1 MFIIDLFS
9 IFICITMFEYIN
21 IYIYMPVNT
30 VYIYIICIWRLLPK
44 ACANSLYIYIY
55 ISCVQY
61 YGLHTHVIPYG
72 DDLKS
77 NVLVSLQSSE
87 EAKADTCF

>member
-1 MFIIDLFS
+1 MLIIDVFS
-9 IFICITMFEYIN
+9 IFICITIFEYKN

-30 VYIYIICIWRLLPK
+30 VYIYIICIWRLLP
-44 ACANSLYIYIY
+44 NTNNIYIY
-55 ISCVQY
+55 TYTSRVQY

-77 NVLVSLQSSE
+77 NVLVSL
-87 EAKADTCF
+87 

>member
-1 MFIIDLFS
+1 MLIIDLFS

-21 IYIYMPVNT
+21 IYIYMPVNAVYIYIKYVYGVCFQKHEQT
-30 VYIYIICIWRLLPK
+30 VYIYIHTP
-44 ACANSLYIYIY
+44 
-55 ISCVQY
+55 CVQY

-77 NVLVSLQSSE
+77 NVLVSL
-87 EAKADTCF
+87 

>member
-1 MFIIDLFS
+1 MLIIDVFS
-9 IFICITMFEYIN
+9 IFICITIFEYKN

-30 VYIYIICIWRLLPK
+30 VYIYIYIICIWRLLP
-44 ACANSLYIYIY
+44 NTNNIYIY
-55 ISCVQY
+55 TYTSRVQY

-77 NVLVSLQSSE
+77 NVLVSL
-87 EAKADTCF
+87 